1 MENTKLFP
9 FTPHPPMSVH
19 GCSGG
24 VSPIDEPK
32 KNLAGRGFLTANS
45 VERGLP
51 KLR

>member
-19 GCSGG
+19 RCSGG

-32 KNLAGRGFLTANS
+32 KTSLDEVFLTANS